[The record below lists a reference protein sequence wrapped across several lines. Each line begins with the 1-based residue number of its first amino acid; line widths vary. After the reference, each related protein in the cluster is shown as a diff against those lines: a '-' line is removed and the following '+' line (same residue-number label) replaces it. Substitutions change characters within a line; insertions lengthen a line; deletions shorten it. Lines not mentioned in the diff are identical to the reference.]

1 MFSIVYVSTANQ
13 LLDSAQLQELQRV
26 SRRNNTAIGVTGML
40 LYKGGNFM
48 QVIEGEERIVQ
59 DLLTKITRDSRHH
72 AVSVLLRQTLSA
84 REFGEWSMGFRD
96 LSSPE
101 VLAMPGYSEF
111 LNVPLT
117 DEQFFEDP
125 TRTQRLLMT
134 FRRTM

>member
-1 MFSIVYVSTANQ
+1 MLSTVYVSTANE
-13 LLDSAQLQELQRV
+13 LLDTAQLQELLQV
-26 SRRNNTAIGVTGML
+26 SQRNNTSLGVTGML

-48 QVIEGEERIVQ
+48 QVIEGEERIVEQ
-59 DLLTKITRDSRHH
+59 LLAKIRRDPRHH
-72 AVSVLLRQTLSA
+72 GVSVLLRQTLSS
-84 REFGEWSMGFRD
+84 RDFGEWSMGFRD
-96 LSSPE
+96 LSSAE

-117 DEQFFEDP
+117 DERFFKDP